1 MRDRDDYY
9 ADYDM
14 PDAYERPLTRREK
27 KQQKKLAKQAEE
39 IRRKQMVMEEKRRAA
54 AEKEAARQAR
64 IQAKQDAKMFKWE
77 EKEARKTG

>member
-39 IRRKQMVMEEKRRAA
+39 IRRLSERLRQSAA
-54 AEKEAARQAR
+54 GILGNSGNQNPV
-64 IQAKQDAKMFKWE
+64 
-77 EKEARKTG
+77 